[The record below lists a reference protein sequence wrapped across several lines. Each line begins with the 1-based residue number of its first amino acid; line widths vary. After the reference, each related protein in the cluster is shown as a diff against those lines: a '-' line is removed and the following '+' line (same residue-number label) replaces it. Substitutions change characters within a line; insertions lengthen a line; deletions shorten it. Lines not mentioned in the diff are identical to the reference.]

1 MYKTEVTCMTN
12 VSSSTADKPVTDYDS
27 ESASAHKPDYE
38 SASIGN
44 VSDKAGYHTKKDV
57 DKPDY
62 VPYPSK
68 TKIHMDIHSNFQQQH
83 FKTTKDVASDSV
95 VFCEVVIST
104 NVAIVVVGGDSVVN
118 NELCLIHLKPKSI
131 WIKSI
136 WIFTVTARCIL
147 PWPEKPRLFC
157 CLICMIM

>member
-68 TKIHMDIHSNFQQQH
+68 TKIHMDIHSNCAMFITMARNGS
-83 FKTTKDVASDSV
+83 FALYLFS
-95 VFCEVVIST
+95 FCDFLMQKRQNEST
-104 NVAIVVVGGDSVVN
+104 V
-118 NELCLIHLKPKSI
+118 C
-131 WIKSI
+131 
-136 WIFTVTARCIL
+136 
-147 PWPEKPRLFC
+147 
-157 CLICMIM
+157 